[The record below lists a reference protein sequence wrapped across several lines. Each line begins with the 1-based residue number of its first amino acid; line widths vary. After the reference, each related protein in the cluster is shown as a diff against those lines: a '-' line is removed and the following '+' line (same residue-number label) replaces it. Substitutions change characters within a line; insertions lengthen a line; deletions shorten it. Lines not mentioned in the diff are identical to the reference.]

1 MKYFKARHL
10 SDQFLIFVVLLFV
23 AVITAILWFYGERLN
38 ILWQQNGNGNIF
50 GNSSTESAPMDANTR
65 FYVQS
70 ALRNLYNIEPVTD
83 TAQQRVYFPEAR
95 IYVPLS
101 SYSRTIVYHFQDAD
115 NGINSPATGAFT
127 SNANTNRLPTS
138 FDDIPCL
145 QRHVTMLIDAKD
157 KGSGDGTFVK
167 DVKLADGRTLSLY
180 KQDSKSCGSEV
191 WGDGAPDKLIQLFE
205 QAKSY

>member
-1 MKYFKARHL
+1 MKHFKSRHL

-38 ILWQQNGNGNIF
+38 VLWQQNGNGNIF
-50 GNSSTESAPMDANTR
+50 GNNSAQSTAMDANTR

-70 ALRNLYNIEPVTD
+70 ALSNLYDIRPVTD
-83 TAQQRVYFPEAR
+83 VAQQRVYLPEAR

-115 NGINSPATGAFT
+115 KDIPASAALT
-127 SNANTNRLPTS
+127 SNANTNRLPVS
-138 FDDIPCL
+138 FDDVPCL
-145 QRHVTMLIDAKD
+145 QRHVTMLIDSPNK
-157 KGSGDGTFVK
+157 SFGDGTFVTN
-167 DVKLADGRTLSLY
+167 VKLADGRTLNLY
-180 KQDSKSCGSEV
+180 KQDSKSCGSEL
-191 WGDGAPDKLIQLFE
+191 WGDGAPDKLIQLLE